1 MKRKVE
7 FRNQDES
14 SNPGDITGRDPE
26 VFRRFFLLSPVG
38 LLAVDKS
45 ATVVLSNS
53 RAAEMLG
60 SSDMSSL
67 HAELRN
73 AIRQALETGK
83 KQELQIQA
91 KREAGSATLDVCVV
105 PDFSGG
111 CLIFLQDIT
120 LENKSQEQFRNLQ
133 EKLRELSSHIELSME
148 TERKRIAREIHDS
161 IGSSLSA
168 VKMELA
174 LLKHLISEGASEHE
188 INNHF
193 MSAASLVETS
203 VGVVRSVA
211 SGLRP
216 EVLDELGLAPTIKWY
231 AGDFEKRTG
240 IIAKCS
246 FYPANFDPGPLVSAG
261 LFRIFQ
267 EVLNNAAKHS
277 GARRITVFMRE
288 RRESIEMK
296 IHDDGTGIDLEKIS
310 DRRSFGIIGMR
321 ERARIM
327 NGQLSIEGSKGTTV
341 TVIVPKDKRKQ

>member
-1 MKRKVE
+1 MKKE
-7 FRNQDES
+7 FRNKDDRKSE
-14 SNPGDITGRDPE
+14 GDITGRE
-26 VFRRFFLLSPVG
+26 SEILRRFFSLSPVG
-38 LLAVDKS
+38 FLALDKS
-45 ATVVLSNS
+45 GDVVLSNS

-60 SSDMSSL
+60 PSDVFSL

-73 AIRQALETGK
+73 AIRQAFETGK
-83 KQELQIQA
+83 QKELGIHT
-91 KREAGSATLDVCVV
+91 EVDSESATLSAHIV
-105 PDFSGG
+105 PHDTGI
-111 CLIFLQDIT
+111 CLIFLQDVT
-120 LENKSQEQFRNLQ
+120 AENKSQEQFRKLQ

-148 TERKRIAREIHDS
+148 SERKRIAREIHDS

-174 LLKHLISEGASEHE
+174 LLRHLISEGASENE

-211 SGLRP
+211 SSLRP

-231 AGDFEKRTG
+231 AGDFELRTG

-246 FYPANFDPGPLVSAG
+246 FYPATFDPGPLVSAG

-277 GARRITVFMRE
+277 GAKRITVFLRE
-288 RRESIEMK
+288 RSESIEMK
-296 IHDDGTGIDLEKIS
+296 IHDDGTGINLDKMS

-321 ERARIM
+321 ERARIL
-327 NGQLSIEGSKGTTV
+327 NGQLTIEGGKGTTV
-341 TVIVPKDKRKQ
+341 TVIVLKDKSKQ